1 MIKNNKGGSQKITC
15 PNCEHQ
21 FAWGDAQI
29 SEEQKAIYTLHQHGY
44 SIRSIGRMLRI
55 NKILREDYPYL
66 FDPAVKRFLK
76 YIHRNYELKK
86 DTDNDQQ

>member
-44 SIRSIGRMLRI
+44 SIRSIGRMFSLAPESVRYRLKELNR
-55 NKILREDYPYL
+55 NKYVAPTKSSTKLGG
-66 FDPAVKRFLK
+66 K
-76 YIHRNYELKK
+76 
-86 DTDNDQQ
+86 